1 MTRPSPKQTETTDV
15 GEQTLMDGVRPITLR
30 DRLGVMAALPM
41 TPKRTPS
48 APQKLCD
55 HGLFDEVGRAQL
67 DLCDLIQ
74 TKETEA

>member
-15 GEQTLMDGVRPITLR
+15 GEQTLVDGVRPITLR
-30 DRLGVMAALPM
+30 DRLGVMAALQM
-41 TPKRTPS
+41 TPKRNPS

-55 HGLFDEVGRAQL
+55 HGLFDEVSRAQL

-74 TKETEA
+74 TKEIEP

>member
-41 TPKRTPS
+41 TPRRNPAAS
-48 APQKLCD
+48 QKPCD

-74 TKETEA
+74 TKETET